1 VSRLRIAVLTYSVK
15 PRGGVVHALELARAL
30 GARGHRVELAALAR
44 AGEEFFRPPAVPA
57 HLIRHAPDPDAPF
70 DDRVAGMIA
79 AYQDGLRPLLRGG
92 RFDVVH
98 AQDCLSA
105 NAALALRDEG
115 VIPHV
120 LRTVHH
126 VDDFR
131 SPSLVACQ
139 EHSIR
144 APDRVVCVS
153 QAWLG
158 PLREQFGVEAGLV
171 TNGVDRERFAPPAS
185 AAARAA
191 DREALGLGERLCV
204 LAIGGI
210 EPRKGSLA
218 LLEAFALLRRA
229 APQRDPLLV
238 IGGGATLFDYR
249 DEVDG
254 FWTRA
259 AELGVAG
266 DVRSLGPLDDERV
279 ARAYRA
285 ADVLAFPSTREGF
298 GLVPLEA
305 LAAGLVVVA
314 SDIDVLREFLAD
326 GVNALLVPVGDPPA
340 LAAALLRAATD
351 PELAARLRAA
361 GALAAARYSWARS
374 AEAHDPVYAAL
385 VRDAPRIAA
394 GA

>member
-1 VSRLRIAVLTYSVK
+1 VTGLRIAVLTYSVK

-30 GARGHRVELAALAR
+30 AARGHRVELAALAR

-79 AYQDGLRPLLRGG
+79 AYRDGLRPLLRDG

-115 VIPHV
+115 VVPHV

-131 SPSLVACQ
+131 SPSLIACQ

-144 APDRVVCVS
+144 DPDRVICVS
-153 QAWLG
+153 RAWLG
-158 PLREQFGVEAGLV
+158 PLREQFGVDAGLV
-171 TNGVDRERFAPPAS
+171 TNGVDRERFAPPAD

-191 DREALGLGERLCV
+191 DRAALELGERLCV

-229 APQRDPLLV
+229 LPERDPLLV

-249 DEVDG
+249 DEVDR
-254 FWTRA
+254 FWARA
-259 AELGVAG
+259 AELGVAAG
-266 DVRSLGPLDDERV
+266 VRSLGPLDDEGV

-305 LAAGLVVVA
+305 LAAGLPVVA

-326 GVNALLVPVGDPPA
+326 GVNALLVPVGDAPA
-340 LAAALLRAATD
+340 LAGALRRLATE

-361 GALAAARYSWARS
+361 GALTVARYSWARS
-374 AEAHDPVYAAL
+374 AAAHEPEYAAL
-385 VRDAPRIAA
+385 AHGAARIAA